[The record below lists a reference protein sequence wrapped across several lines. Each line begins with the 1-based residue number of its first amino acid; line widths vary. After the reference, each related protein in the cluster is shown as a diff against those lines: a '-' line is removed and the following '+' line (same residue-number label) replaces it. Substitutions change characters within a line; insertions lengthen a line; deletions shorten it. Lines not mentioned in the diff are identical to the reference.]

1 LTGVVTDFLR
11 EIGEFIM
18 EHLRGKY
25 GKHLSKEVVQ
35 WCVTVPS
42 IWGDTAKQQM
52 KARMHRA
59 GLLQSGSG
67 VDGSSL
73 PPIIALEPEAASI
86 YCQQQ
91 CKHVNLLAS
100 YKFMV

>member
-42 IWGDTAKQQM
+42 I
-52 KARMHRA
+52 
-59 GLLQSGSG
+59 
-67 VDGSSL
+67 
-73 PPIIALEPEAASI
+73 
-86 YCQQQ
+86 
-91 CKHVNLLAS
+91 
-100 YKFMV
+100 